1 MLEHLFGSKTRADM
15 LRIFFREPQKALY
28 VRELTRLLDTQINAV
43 RREIESL
50 MSLGLLIEKEADLT
64 AALAAGEAGAS
75 LRKYYVVNMDHIL
88 YHELRALIL
97 RSQIVDE
104 QALLK
109 ELRDKGGT
117 IDILLITGIF
127 TGDKNAPVDM
137 LIVGDIKPQRVAK
150 SIENYEARFG
160 ASVRYTTMTRQEF
173 TDRRHMMDKF
183 LFSIL
188 EAEHIFIVKELDI

>member
-50 MSLGLLIEKEADLT
+50 TSLGLLIEKEADLT

-88 YHELRALIL
+88 YNELRALIL

-109 ELRDKGGT
+109 ELREKGGT
-117 IDILLITGIF
+117 IDILLITGVF
-127 TGDKNAPVDM
+127 TGDKHAPVDM

-150 SIENYEARFG
+150 SIENYESRFG
-160 ASVRYTTMTRQEF
+160 SSVRYTTMTRQEF
-173 TDRRHMMDKF
+173 IDRRHMMDKF

>member
-50 MSLGLLIEKEADLT
+50 TSLGLLIEKEADLT
-64 AALAAGEAGAS
+64 AALAAGEAGAA

-88 YHELRALIL
+88 YNELRALIL

-109 ELRDKGGT
+109 ELREKGGT
-117 IDILLITGIF
+117 IDILLITGVF
-127 TGDKNAPVDM
+127 TGDKHAPVDM

-160 ASVRYTTMTRQEF
+160 SSIRYTTMTRQEF
-173 TDRRHMMDKF
+173 VDRRHMMDKF

-188 EAEHIFIVKELDI
+188 EAEHIFIVKELDV

>member
-50 MSLGLLIEKEADLT
+50 VSLGLLIEKEADLT

-88 YHELRALIL
+88 FNELRALIL

-109 ELRDKGGT
+109 ELREKGGT
-117 IDILLITGIF
+117 IDILLITGVF

-160 ASVRYTTMTRQEF
+160 ASIRYTTMTRQEF

>member
-88 YHELRALIL
+88 YNELRALIL

>member
-50 MSLGLLIEKEADLT
+50 TSLGLLIEKEADLT

-88 YHELRALIL
+88 YNELRALIL

-117 IDILLITGIF
+117 IDILLITGVF
-127 TGDKNAPVDM
+127 TGDKHAPVDM

-150 SIENYEARFG
+150 SIENYESRFG

-173 TDRRHMMDKF
+173 IDRRHMMDKF